1 MVAPQTNSRPA
12 IGLLRACHPLPC
24 VGVTAFTTALAVVA
38 GNDAPTCVIVAAA
51 VLTGQ
56 LTIGWSNDY
65 LDRQTDEAVGRQD
78 KPIATGQVSAQ
89 TIRVAILLAGAACIV
104 LSLMLGWRAGLLH
117 LGAVA
122 CGWIYNL
129 WLKRTWLSWLPYSLA
144 FGALPGIATFAL
156 PGHPA
161 PPAWAV
167 IAGALLGAC
176 ANLTNALPD
185 VEDDAATQ
193 SGGVASRLGAR
204 AAVVLAQFLLVAAT
218 AFIAAGPP
226 GPPSAAAW
234 TGLALTILVVAASA
248 PTFWRRAQSR
258 VPFYGVMVLVAIDI
272 GLIMLSG
279 QNLP

>member
-1 MVAPQTNSRPA
+1 ML
-12 IGLLRACHPLPC
+12 GACHPLPC
-24 VGVTAFTTALAVVA
+24 IGVTAFTTALAVVA
-38 GNDAPTCVIVAAA
+38 GNDAATCVIVATA

-65 LDRQTDEAVGRQD
+65 LDRRTDEAVGRQD
-78 KPIATGQVSAQ
+78 KPIATGQVSAA
-89 TIRVAILLAGAACIV
+89 TIRLAIGLAGAACIV

-129 WLKRTWLSWLPYSLA
+129 WLKRTWFSWLPYALA
-144 FGALPGIATFAL
+144 FGALPGVATFAL
-156 PGHPA
+156 PDHPA

-185 VEDDAATQ
+185 VEDDKATE

-204 AAVVLAQFLLVAAT
+204 ASVVLAQLLLVAAT
-218 AFIAAGPP
+218 ACIAFGPP

-234 TGLALTILVVAASA
+234 TALAVTVLVVAASGPA
-248 PTFWRRAQSR
+248 FWHHAQSR
-258 VPFYGVMVLVAIDI
+258 VPFYCVMALVAIDI

-279 QNLP
+279 QHLP